1 MLGPPPAMPAPRP
14 AGMRL
19 PPRMREGTAPY
30 LDLVREQ
37 PSDRLWAPWAASSS
51 TWREK
56 PTLLQAAQRRLAFA
70 LGTLSGLE
78 CLADDLVLMVV
89 ERVKGEVGSLP

>member
-1 MLGPPPAMPAPRP
+1 MCSPDCATELASSWGLWACV
-14 AGMRL
+14 
-19 PPRMREGTAPY
+19 TAQEALLFY
-30 LDLVREQ
+30 
-37 PSDRLWAPWAASSS
+37 WAPWWASSS

-89 ERVKGEVGSLP
+89 ERVEGEVGSLP

>member
-1 MLGPPPAMPAPRP
+1 MPAPRP

-30 LDLVREQ
+30 LNLVREQ
-37 PSDRLWAPWAASSS
+37 PSDRLWAPWWASSS

-89 ERVKGEVGSLP
+89 ERVEGEVGSLPEPPL